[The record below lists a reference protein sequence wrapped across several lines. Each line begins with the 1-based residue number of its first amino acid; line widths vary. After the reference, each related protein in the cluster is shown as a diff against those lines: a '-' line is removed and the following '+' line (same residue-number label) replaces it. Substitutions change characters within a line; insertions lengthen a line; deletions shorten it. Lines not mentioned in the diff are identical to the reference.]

1 MLNKETLRQFLSGY
15 ERLRE
20 REKAMISLGYND
32 KHFTKGRLYARLL
45 KTFAKR
51 AEATEEL
58 GRRPSLIGRGDD
70 AGPPVLM
77 KADAETQTDEPDM
90 GTSVEC
96 QTDAP
101 EPTIVIECGAQTLN
115 LGRDQISQTR
125 GSN

>member
-1 MLNKETLRQFLSGY
+1 
-15 ERLRE
+15 
-20 REKAMISLGYND
+20 MISLGYND

-77 KADAETQTDEPDM
+77 KADAETQTDEPDL